1 VKKNKDIDKEQDLN
15 FNTISLFNKNRFNE
29 INNVIKFLE
38 ILKKYFYLD
47 LFKFFI
53 FINQI
58 YRTKTA
64 EKIRLILK

>member
-1 VKKNKDIDKEQDLN
+1 MKKNKDIDKEQDLN

>member
-38 ILKKYFYLD
+38 ILKKYFHLD

-53 FINQI
+53 FFNQI